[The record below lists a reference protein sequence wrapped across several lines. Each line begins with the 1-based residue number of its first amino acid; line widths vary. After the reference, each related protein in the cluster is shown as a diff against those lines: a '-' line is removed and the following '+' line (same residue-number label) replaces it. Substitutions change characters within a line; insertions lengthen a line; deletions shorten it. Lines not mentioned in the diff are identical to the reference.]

1 MDKLTETQLL
11 SYLKSQ
17 SRNKIVLYSDMPMD
31 FDAIDLGCILAQAVF
46 NWKDESKLPMK
57 VSAELDVILN
67 AAIVDHSKYGKML
80 AIANLGILLE
90 PGLKQ
95 DINRLFEKYS
105 NNNVLFVKW
114 EGETDNENLYF
125 LSKENGIKININN
138 LSHIAI

>member
-11 SYLKSQ
+11 AYLKSQ
-17 SRNKIVLYSDMPMD
+17 SRNKIVLYSDTPMD
-31 FDAIDLGCILAQAVF
+31 FNVIDVGSVLAQAIY
-46 NWKDESKLPMK
+46 NLKDESKLPMR
-57 VSAELDVILN
+57 VTAELDVILN
-67 AAIVDHSKYGKML
+67 EAITDHKSYGRML

-90 PGLKQ
+90 SDLKQ